1 MYEGKSLIDVLN
13 DLRARELAVIV
24 QYMRHHYLVAGPDG
38 VALAGEF
45 KAVAITEMKHAEELA
60 ERIDYLG
67 GDPTTKP
74 ETISGRDAS
83 TLAEMAAADRDSEA
97 DAVARYK
104 EAIKVADAADDVT
117 TRKLLESILGDEEDH
132 HKTFSDMLG

>member
-1 MYEGKSLIDVLN
+1 MYEGKSLVEVLN
-13 DLRARELAVIV
+13 DLRARELAVII
-24 QYMRHHYLVAGPDG
+24 QYMRHHYVVAGPDG
-38 VALAGEF
+38 VALADEF
-45 KAVAITEMKHAEELA
+45 KTIAITEMKHAEALA

-74 ETISGRDAS
+74 EPIMALDAT
-83 TLAEMAAADRDSEA
+83 TLQAMAAADRDSEQ

-104 EAIKVADAADDVT
+104 EAIGVAQAAGDVT
-117 TRKLLESILGDEEDH
+117 TRKMLEDILADEEEH